1 MTCWMSGA
9 TTLPTCGA
17 GRFLVATTWLKRGL
31 RRRSVSWSRF
41 LEVEVVTLASV
52 VEDVER
58 RIEEEKARI
67 EAEYRQVLK
76 NSVAFEKK
84 IRNRWREKNRQK
96 NARIAELEARVAELE
111 RDLKTLRTNHEEDA
125 MADRRTKEM
134 KLLALMV
141 KDLGVT
147 SIKESEMVE
156 MKREVNDL
164 SNEDLDRTLVERLD
178 IPYPVHD
185 EVLDRALARIEE
197 PEHLS
202 RRVPDGF
209 TGAPVMSHQ

>member
-1 MTCWMSGA
+1 
-9 TTLPTCGA
+9 
-17 GRFLVATTWLKRGL
+17 
-31 RRRSVSWSRF
+31 VSWSRF

-134 KLLALMV
+134 KLLALIV
-141 KDLGVT
+141 NDLGIADVE
-147 SIKESEMVE
+147 ESEMVKME
-156 MKREVNDL
+156 KDVRSL
-164 SNEDLDRTLVERLD
+164 PNEELDETLASRLD
-178 IPYPVHD
+178 LPYPVD
-185 EVLDRALARIEE
+185 AEVFDRALARVEE
-197 PEHLS
+197 PDRLS
-202 RRVPDGF
+202 AREPGRF
-209 TGAPVMSHQ
+209 TGAPDMSHEPRPGEREG